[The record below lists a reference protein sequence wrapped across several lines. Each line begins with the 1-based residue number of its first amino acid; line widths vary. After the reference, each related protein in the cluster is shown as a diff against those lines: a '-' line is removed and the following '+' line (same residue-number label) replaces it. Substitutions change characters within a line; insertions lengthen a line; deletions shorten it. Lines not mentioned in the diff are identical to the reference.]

1 MVWRVKEVA
10 SGQMPDWPL
19 AFDHEVGVGT
29 GKGLEGL
36 GGCAWIDSLSLS
48 LSLYVAL
55 SLSRSLA
62 SSLFLSFSFSLT
74 VSLALSTDRERH
86 GSSWRLVSFPRTRNL
101 VVRGLGF
108 DVLGL
113 GFGVEGLGSRI

>member
-48 LSLYVAL
+48 LSLSLCRSLSL
-55 SLSRSLA
+55 SLSR
-62 SSLFLSFSFSLT
+62 FLS
-74 VSLALSTDRERH
+74 LSVFFIFAH
-86 GSSWRLVSFPRTRNL
+86 RLPRS
-101 VVRGLGF
+101 V
-108 DVLGL
+108 D
-113 GFGVEGLGSRI
+113 